1 MLLVQS
7 VVHLQ
12 HQNAA
17 PRMQHHVARAELFQP
32 DRHVDPYVVI
42 ILQLA
47 HQAGAEAPFA
57 GREFQVFRTERGE
70 EDGHGVGS

>member
-1 MLLVQS
+1 M
-7 VVHLQ
+7 H
-12 HQNAA
+12 
-17 PRMQHHVARAELFQP
+17 HHVVRAELLRP
-32 DRHVDPYVVI
+32 HRHVDPHVVVV
-42 ILQLA
+42 LQLA